1 MQLLIRNM
9 GDHATKSES
18 EIKMDVEALI
28 EHLLEWNQALE
39 YRVIELEQRII
50 RSERAY
56 DALGRRLEGSER
68 HVEDE
73 GWFD

>member
-1 MQLLIRNM
+1 MSINNVVSDRNM
-9 GDHATKSES
+9 GKKSEIEMKVNS
-18 EIKMDVEALI
+18 MQLIAQLTALNKTI
-28 EHLLEWNQALE
+28 
-39 YRVIELEQRII
+39 YELEQRIM
-50 RSERAY
+50 RMERAY

>member
-1 MQLLIRNM
+1 M
-9 GDHATKSES
+9 SES
-18 EIKMDVEALI
+18 EVKVIAIRAEAGVQLLMDRLKEVEERVIRMESWMEQI
-28 EHLLEWNQALE
+28 EHQ
-39 YRVIELEQRII
+39 VIRMQR
-50 RSERAY
+50 SF

>member
-1 MQLLIRNM
+1 MSINNVVSDRNMGQISESELKVIAIRAEAGVQLLI
-9 GDHATKSES
+9 DQVK
-18 EIKMDVEALI
+18 
-28 EHLLEWNQALE
+28 
-39 YRVIELEQRII
+39 ELEQRIM
-50 RSERAY
+50 RMERAY

>member
-1 MQLLIRNM
+1 MSINNVVSDRNMGQISESEVKVIAIRAEAGVQLLI
-9 GDHATKSES
+9 DQVK
-18 EIKMDVEALI
+18 
-28 EHLLEWNQALE
+28 
-39 YRVIELEQRII
+39 ELEQRIM
-50 RSERAY
+50 RMERAY

>member
-1 MQLLIRNM
+1 MR
-9 GDHATKSES
+9 
-18 EIKMDVEALI
+18 
-28 EHLLEWNQALE
+28 EHVKVNENGVKVITVGGETSVSRLLEMIKQLE
-39 YRVIELEQRII
+39 ERVIRMEK
-50 RSERAY
+50 SF

>member
-1 MQLLIRNM
+1 M
-9 GDHATKSES
+9 SES
-18 EIKMDVEALI
+18 EVKVIAIRAEAGVQLLMDRLKEVEK
-28 EHLLEWNQALE
+28 
-39 YRVIELEQRII
+39 RVIRM
-50 RSERAY
+50 ERAF

>member
-1 MQLLIRNM
+1 M
-9 GDHATKSES
+9 GEYTES
-18 EIKMDVEALI
+18 EMKVVVKIVNEMLRGHIDDLGRTIVDM
-28 EHLLEWNQALE
+28 
-39 YRVIELEQRII
+39 EQRII
-50 RSERAY
+50 RMERAY

>member
-1 MQLLIRNM
+1 MRQKNE
-9 GDHATKSES
+9 TVTES
-18 EIKMDVEALI
+18 ELKMMSAAIMIHIKQ
-28 EHLLEWNQALE
+28 LEE
-39 YRVIELEQRII
+39 RVIRM
-50 RSERAY
+50 ERAF

>member
-1 MQLLIRNM
+1 M
-9 GDHATKSES
+9 GDHKKKSES
-18 EIKMDVEALI
+18 DVKVSREIDILPLERLCRTLVEQLSAV
-28 EHLLEWNQALE
+28 EE
-39 YRVIELEQRII
+39 RVIRM
-50 RSERAY
+50 ERAY